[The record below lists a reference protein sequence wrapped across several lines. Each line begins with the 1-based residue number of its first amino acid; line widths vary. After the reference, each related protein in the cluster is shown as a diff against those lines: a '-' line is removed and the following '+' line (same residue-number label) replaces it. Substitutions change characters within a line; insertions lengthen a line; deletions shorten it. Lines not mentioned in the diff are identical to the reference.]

1 MFKYTTALLGS
12 LVLLS
17 GCTKDKNDGPS
28 GQEVPIDISG
38 VTLKNDGV
46 HGSNIY
52 LKAYYASGG
61 SQVYLNETQ
70 ITFPAGLSTN
80 PTQASFPGAT
90 PFYPLDFR
98 PIRMYAYSGKA
109 DGNNMVVVPGNT
121 AAYDAVLSNY
131 GEGFDGTITD
141 EGNGTHGSVT
151 QPAKTLHFRHVMTQV
166 NVKLVV
172 DLTEPGGVVDPVPN
186 SIQFTM
192 DAAVGKGHFP
202 IQSESPTSATDNTP
216 SKMAQPI
223 AGANPYVLQKGIN
236 YLVATGQELVGQAF
250 KSLKIDDYTADP
262 ISDLPG
268 LTVQPD
274 NASLNPTMMLLPGYA
289 YDLTI
294 RVRRLQVTGITL
306 SQIDWIPQ
314 EVSGEVTYAPHP
326 LTITT
331 NAYQN
336 TGEQEI
342 TKVVLHAGGL
352 EYVGQIPG
360 TGQSPRF
367 VTLPAANTVTQ
378 AELYTAEGMLL
389 STPITTQY
397 NGTNLDMSTLSA
409 QGMLPVGAGAYDRIN
424 NPYLITTAVQFMNA
438 ANDVTLSYRQGV
450 DIDLNDLNLVASGRI
465 FNGFPGTYTGI
476 FDGNGHYIA
485 GLDIQAMGLF
495 DQVGP
500 TGVLRNIRLFTG
512 MMDASEQTYAGGI
525 CGINEG
531 TIVACINNVR
541 VDTPT
546 TATPGLIAGGICGQ
560 NTSTGTIL
568 ACLNTGNIPVG
579 ATAGGI
585 CGDNQNTA
593 VGAIAACVNA
603 GTVNSEATNLGGIC
617 GQSVNTSN
625 NVFRTNY
632 WLVGSAQT
640 SIGSDEAAVGSGTV
654 GIVNCSE
661 LDPKE
666 LRNQFIAGGSLAQPI
681 LIYLNDELSTHT
693 PWDTEYQYIVNPD
706 LGTTWVIPVALP

>member
-1 MFKYTTALLGS
+1 MFKYTTAVLGS
-12 LVLLS
+12 LLLLS

-46 HGSNIY
+46 HGSNLY
-52 LKAYYASGG
+52 MKAVYASG
-61 SQVYLNETQ
+61 SQLYLGETQ
-70 ITFPAGLSTN
+70 IAFPAGLSTT
-80 PTQASFPGAT
+80 PTAASFPGAT
-90 PFYPLDFR
+90 PFYPLDGQ

-109 DGNNMVVVPGNT
+109 EGNYMVVLPGNT
-121 AAYDAVLSNY
+121 SAYDAVLSNY
-131 GEGFDGTITD
+131 GKLNDDSESVEGGGTT
-141 EGNGTHGSVT
+141 GSYT
-151 QPAKTLHFRHVMTQV
+151 NPAKILYFRHVMTQV
-166 NVKLVV
+166 NVKLIV
-172 DLTEPGGVVDPVPN
+172 DQTEPGGVVDPVPN

-202 IQSESPTSATDNTP
+202 IQSESPTSATDNAP

-352 EYVGQIPG
+352 EYVGQIPA
-360 TGQSPRF
+360 TGQAPRF
-367 VTLPAANTVTQ
+367 VTLPASGAVTQ
-378 AELYTAEGMLL
+378 AELYTSEGMLL

-397 NGTNLDMSTLSA
+397 NGTNLDMTALSA
-409 QGMLPVGAGAYDRIN
+409 QGMLPAGAGAYDRVN

-438 ANDVTLSYRQGV
+438 ADDVTLSYRQGV

-476 FDGNGHYIA
+476 YDGNGHYIA
-485 GLDIQAMGLF
+485 GLDIQAAGLF
-495 DQVGP
+495 NQVGP

-512 MMDASEQTYAGGI
+512 MMDASGQTYAGGI

-546 TATPGLIAGGICGQ
+546 TPTPALVAGGICGQ

-585 CGDNQNTA
+585 CGDNQNTN
-593 VGAIAACVNA
+593 VGAIAANVNA
-603 GTVNSEATNLGGIC
+603 GTVNSQATNLGGIC
-617 GQSVNTSN
+617 GQSVNSGN
-625 NVFRTNY
+625 LVFRTNY

-640 SIGSDEAAVGSGTV
+640 SIGSDEAAVGLGTV
-654 GIVNCSE
+654 GMVDCTE
-661 LDPKE
+661 LDPE
-666 LRNQFIAGGSLAQPI
+666 EMRNEINIGSSLTEPI
-681 LIYLNDELSTHT
+681 LNHLNNELANYPDWSPLYH
-693 PWDTEYQYIVNPD
+693 YVVNPD